1 MADEGKKE
9 YVEKRPGFVVKS
21 GTEDAAKRKIDY
33 AVFTDNA
40 QGFEYTQDGQKLDVC
55 RGTSLEICGVD
66 EKSVQEGQ
74 PGKIIDAKNGDIII
88 QALSGDITL
97 KARNIRIV
105 ALDGSGEVTIN
116 AAKQIHTNAPIT
128 SIKGGIS
135 NTVMTNSAST
145 GALSTD
151 TTGVMQNSQS
161 SGAEECEGSIL
172 SKLLSLAK
180 KFKDFLE

>member
-1 MADEGKKE
+1 MSDPQGKE
-9 YVEKRPGFVVKS
+9 YIEKRPGFVVKS
-21 GTEDAAKRKIDY
+21 GTKDAAKRKIDY

-55 RGTSLEICGVD
+55 RGTSLEISGVD
-66 EKSVQEGQ
+66 VQEGE

-88 QALSGDITL
+88 QALNGDITL

-105 ALDGSGEVTIN
+105 ALDGSGEVTIS
-116 AAKQIHTNAPIT
+116 AGKHIHTNAPVT
-128 SIKGGIS
+128 SIKGAIS
-135 NTVMTNSAST
+135 NTVMTNSASI
-145 GALSTD
+145 GALATD

-161 SGAEECEGSIL
+161 SGSEECEGSLL

-180 KFKDFLE
+180 KFQSFLE

>member
-9 YVEKRPGFVVKS
+9 YIEKRPGFVVKS

-33 AVFTDNA
+33 AVFTDHA
-40 QGFEYTQDGQKLDVC
+40 QGFEYTQDGQKIDVC

-74 PGKIIDAKNGDIII
+74 PGKIIDAKN
-88 QALSGDITL
+88 GDITL

-145 GALSTD
+145 GALATD

-161 SGAEECEGSIL
+161 SGAEESEGSIL

-180 KFKDFLE
+180 KFKDILE